1 MSVLYVLV
9 PLALVLVVGFVLA
22 FVWGARTGQFDD
34 LSTPAYRPLIDD
46 PPPANGPTAIDDRPS
61 EEPNGPDSH

>member
-9 PLALVLVVGFVLA
+9 PLALVLVVGFVFA

-46 PPPANGPTAIDDRPS
+46 PPPVDRPPD
-61 EEPNGPDSH
+61 EPNGPDSH